1 MPTGDPWCPVHGYT
15 PCRCRELQLIAFGV
29 GVGKSVYWENQMSG
43 NFTVLTPEQ
52 EERLNKLEAFYR
64 EIRRLANSSN
74 LNEYPL
80 VYQALSKVDPK
91 WNEGSN

>member
-1 MPTGDPWCPVHGYT
+1 MT
-15 PCRCRELQLIAFGV
+15 
-29 GVGKSVYWENQMSG
+29 G

-52 EERLNKLEAFYR
+52 EERLRKLEAFYA

-80 VYQALSKVDPK
+80 VYAALSEVNPK
-91 WNEGSN
+91 WNQSLYADDFDNA